1 MKHEIVMPK
10 AGLTNTEGVISSWA
24 FENGAQVRKGDVI
37 GDIENEKSTI
47 PLTSP
52 ADGYLAGLA
61 EPGEEFKVGAVIG
74 YVVDQAGE
82 SAQAPAASTSTAKA
96 AEPAV
101 KTAAVAPQTAAG
113 AVTTGRKRISPYARK
128 LAESRGLD
136 YAQITGTGPG
146 GSVVAA
152 DVLAALEKPAAPVDA
167 SAVGLVPVAAASP
180 AAYTEV
186 PASALRKAIARNL
199 QASLQNTAQASASAE
214 LDVTAL
220 MQFKD
225 SLKEMAD
232 TLENKIGLNEILSY
246 IVVKLAAK
254 HACLSTVLT
263 DKGTLRSYKHVS
275 LAFALAN
282 EKGLITPVVR
292 DASRMSL
299 NQFSQEMKRLV
310 ALGRDNALEQAD
322 LEGGT
327 ITISNM
333 GMYPIDAFTP
343 IVNPPQAAI
352 FGFGRAVSKPVYVE
366 GELTRREMMHIS
378 LAFDHRSMDGA
389 DAGEVFKTLKSFVE
403 QPQLLLL
410 F

>member
-24 FENGAQVRKGDVI
+24 LEVGAQVKKGDVI

-52 ADGYLAGLA
+52 ADGFLKGLA

-74 YVVDQAGE
+74 YVVDSADESVGEAPHAEAPQQATAP
-82 SAQAPAASTSTAKA
+82 AQASAPAPVQAAS
-96 AEPAV
+96 PAPG
-101 KTAAVAPQTAAG
+101 T
-113 AVTTGRKRISPYARK
+113 RKRISPYAKK
-128 LAESRGLD
+128 LAESRGVD
-136 YAQITGTGPG
+136 YAQLPGTGPG

-152 DVLAALEKPAAPVDA
+152 DIFKALEAAPA
-167 SAVGLVPVAAASP
+167 QAPVAQAAAP
-180 AAYTEV
+180 AVQAEYTEA
-186 PASALRKAIARNL
+186 PATAMRKSIARNL

-225 SLKEMAD
+225 AMKDMTEALG
-232 TLENKIGLNEILSY
+232 NKITLNEILSY

-254 HACLSTVLT
+254 HPCLNSVLT
-263 DKGTLRSYKHVS
+263 DAGMIRQYNHVALS
-275 LAFALAN
+275 FALAN

-292 DASRMSL
+292 DADRLSL
-299 NQFSQEMKRLV
+299 NQFSLEMKRLV
-310 ALGRDNALEQAD
+310 ALGRDNALD
-322 LEGGT
+322 LGDLQGGT
-327 ITISNM
+327 ITISNL
-333 GMYPIDAFTP
+333 GMYPVDAFTP

-352 FGFGRAVSKPVYVE
+352 FGFGRTVTKAVYVNGSFE
-366 GELTRREMMHIS
+366 KREMMHIS
-378 LAFDHRSMDGA
+378 LAFDHRSMDGS
-389 DAGEVFKTLKSFVE
+389 DAGEVFKSLKAFLD

>member
-24 FENGAQVRKGDVI
+24 LANGAQVKKGDVI

-74 YVVDQAGE
+74 YVVDTAGE
-82 SAQAPAASTSTAKA
+82 SADVASPHAQTPATQVAPAPVAAAPAAAPA
-96 AEPAV
+96 AALAPA
-101 KTAAVAPQTAAG
+101 
-113 AVTTGRKRISPYARK
+113 GRKRISPYAKK
-128 LAESRGLD
+128 LAESRGVD
-136 YAQITGTGPG
+136 YSQMPGTGPG

-152 DVLAALEKPAAPVDA
+152 DIMKALET
-167 SAVGLVPVAAASP
+167 VGAGAPVAAA
-180 AAYTEV
+180 AAAPVAAAQAEYTET
-186 PASALRKAIARNL
+186 PATAMRKSIARNM

-214 LDVTAL
+214 FDVTAL

-225 SLKEMAD
+225 SMKDMAEA
-232 TLENKIGLNEILSY
+232 LGNKITVNEILSY

-254 HACLSTVLT
+254 HPCLNAVLT
-263 DKGTLRSYKHVS
+263 ESGMIRQYRHVALS
-275 LAFALAN
+275 FALAN

-292 DASRMSL
+292 EADRLSL
-299 NQFSQEMKRLV
+299 NQFSLEMKRLV
-310 ALGRDNALEQAD
+310 ALGRENSLDLAD
-322 LEGGT
+322 MQGGT

-333 GMYPIDAFTP
+333 GMYPVDAFTP

-352 FGFGRAVSKPVYVE
+352 FGFGRTVTKAVYVNGSFE
-366 GELTRREMMHIS
+366 KRETMSIS
-378 LAFDHRSMDGA
+378 LAFDHRSIDGA
-389 DAGEVFKTLKSFVE
+389 DAGEVFKSLKAFVE

-410 F
+410 Y

>member
-24 FENGAQVRKGDVI
+24 LQEGARVKKGDVI

-74 YVVDQAGE
+74 YVVDSADETVETAAAPQAAPVPAP
-82 SAQAPAASTSTAKA
+82 AQAPVQQAKA
-96 AEPAV
+96 A
-101 KTAAVAPQTAAG
+101 APG
-113 AVTTGRKRISPYARK
+113 ARKRISPYAKK
-128 LAESRGLD
+128 LAESRGVD
-136 YAQITGTGPG
+136 YSQLPGTGPG

-152 DVLAALEKPAAPVDA
+152 DILKALEAAAAAPVA
-167 SAVGLVPVAAASP
+167 ATAPAVQAE
-180 AAYTEV
+180 YTET
-186 PASALRKAIARNL
+186 PATAMRRSIAKNL
-199 QASLQNTAQASASAE
+199 HASLQNTAQAQVSSE

-220 MQFKD
+220 MRFKD
-225 SLKEMAD
+225 SMKDMEEALG
-232 TLENKIGLNEILSY
+232 NKITLNEILSY

-254 HACLSTVLT
+254 HPCLNTVLT
-263 DKGTLRSYKHVS
+263 DAGMIRQYRHVALS
-275 LAFALAN
+275 FALAN

-292 DASRMSL
+292 EADTLSL
-299 NQFSQEMKRLV
+299 NQFSLEMKRLV
-310 ALGRDNALEQAD
+310 ALGRDNALD
-322 LEGGT
+322 LSDLQGGT

-333 GMYPIDAFTP
+333 GMYPVDAFTP

-352 FGFGRAVSKPVYVE
+352 FGFGRTVTKAVYVDDSFE
-366 GELTRREMMHIS
+366 KREMMHAS
-378 LAFDHRSMDGA
+378 LVFDHRSMDGA
-389 DAGEVFKTLKSFVE
+389 DAGEVFKSLKAFLD

-410 F
+410 Y

>member
-24 FENGAQVRKGDVI
+24 LQEGARVKKGDVI

-74 YVVDQAGE
+74 YVVDSAGE
-82 SAQAPAASTSTAKA
+82 TVETAAAPQAAPVSAPSQVPVQQVKA
-96 AEPAV
+96 A
-101 KTAAVAPQTAAG
+101 APG
-113 AVTTGRKRISPYARK
+113 VRKRISPYAKK
-128 LAESRGLD
+128 LAESRGVD
-136 YAQITGTGPG
+136 YSQLPGTGPG

-152 DVLAALEKPAAPVDA
+152 DILKALEAAA
-167 SAVGLVPVAAASP
+167 AAPVAAAVP
-180 AAYTEV
+180 AVSAVQAEYTET
-186 PASALRKAIARNL
+186 PATAMRRSIAKNL
-199 QASLQNTAQASASAE
+199 HASLQNTAQAQVSSE

-220 MQFKD
+220 MRFKD
-225 SLKEMAD
+225 SMKDMEEALG
-232 TLENKIGLNEILSY
+232 NKITLNEILSY

-254 HACLSTVLT
+254 HPCLNAVLT
-263 DKGTLRSYKHVS
+263 DAGMIRQYRHVALS
-275 LAFALAN
+275 FALAN

-292 DASRMSL
+292 EADKLSL
-299 NQFSQEMKRLV
+299 NQFSLEMKRLV
-310 ALGRDNALEQAD
+310 ALGRDNALD
-322 LEGGT
+322 LSDLQGGT

-333 GMYPIDAFTP
+333 GMYPVDAFTP

-352 FGFGRAVSKPVYVE
+352 FGFGRTVTKAVYVGDSFE
-366 GELTRREMMHIS
+366 KREMMHVS
-378 LAFDHRSMDGA
+378 LVFDHRSMDGA
-389 DAGEVFKTLKSFVE
+389 NAGEVFKSLKAFLD

-410 F
+410 Y